1 MRTRDIIKQ
10 IPKMLEV
17 PKSFKNIAGTVGHV
31 KSKSES
37 QAYVKVV
44 KDTLQE
50 GDYFVCLILREPKKL
65 AIQKLSS
72 KPKAASKTA
81 KPATKAPKKK

>member
-31 KSKSES
+31 KSKAEA
-37 QAYVKVV
+37 QALAKVV
-44 KDTLQE
+44 KDNLQE

-65 AIQKLSS
+65 AIQKLPS
-72 KPKAASKTA
+72 KPKAASKPTKPA
-81 KPATKAPKKK
+81 KPAPKKK

>member
-1 MRTRDIIKQ
+1 MRTRDILKQ

-31 KSKSES
+31 QSKSEA
-37 QAYVKVV
+37 QDCIKVV
-44 KDTLQE
+44 KDTLQA
-50 GDYFVCLILREPKKL
+50 GDYFVCMILREPKKT
-65 AIQKLSS
+65 AIQKLAS
-72 KPKAASKTA
+72 KPKTASKPT